1 MDKLKSNIALIF
13 SLISLIVSSLFIS
26 GVFNKK
32 KLAYVRSTEL
42 VYGYLGMKEAQA
54 EYQRKSQMWTMNIDT
69 LQKDYQLG
77 FSRYTAE
84 VSKLNPAQKAERE
97 RLLSEQQKNIMTYT
111 KAVNEQAKMEDEKI
125 TKGVLNQINSF
136 VEGYGQENGYDIILG
151 TTDSGN
157 LLYGKE
163 SMDITNVVLKELNI
177 NYKPGQITA
186 SNAQ

>member
-1 MDKLKSNIALIF
+1 MKSTITLIIAILALVLSTLSITGF
-13 SLISLIVSSLFIS
+13 FQ
-26 GVFNKK
+26 KK
-32 KLAYVRSTEL
+32 KVAYVRSTDL

-54 EYQRKSQMWTMNIDT
+54 EYQKKSQMWTMNIDT

-84 VSKLNPAQKAERE
+84 VSRLNPAQKAERE

-136 VEGYGQENGYDIILG
+136 VEEYGQENGYDIILG

-163 SMDITNVVLKELNI
+163 SMDITDIVLKELNI
-177 NYKPGQITA
+177 SYKPGQITA